1 MKLWLVDDKNNINSD
16 TIMPDS
22 ELEID
27 CDVNR
32 IDEDTDD
39 KNSVSG
45 DDSFYDVKCRNYR
58 MHDT

>member
-1 MKLWLVDDKNNINSD
+1 MDDKNNINSD